1 MNKILVTGDIAN
13 KLIKLNMN
21 KKNVKVEEDLGFA
34 TVGIGTELERRIKIE
49 NISAVI
55 IPDKKIIR
63 FVTLENNEGYILS
76 LDNLINPETSFQN
89 WIGEETLGCIISSIF
104 LSQHNKVIDIDSL
117 FLKLPKETQTG
128 FKKR

>member
-1 MNKILVTGDIAN
+1 
-13 KLIKLNMN
+13 MN

-34 TVGIGTELERRIKIE
+34 TVGIGTELERIIKIE
-49 NISAVI
+49 NLSAVI
-55 IPDKKIIR
+55 IPEKKIIR

-104 LSQHNKVIDIDSL
+104 LSQHNKVLDIDSL

-128 FKKR
+128 FKKRK

>member
-1 MNKILVTGDIAN
+1 
-13 KLIKLNMN
+13 MN
-21 KKNVKVEEDLGFA
+21 KKKLKVEEDLGFA
-34 TVGIGTELERRIKIE
+34 TVGIGTELERKINIE

-89 WIGEETLGCIISSIF
+89 WIGHETLGCIISAIF
-104 LSQHNKVIDIDSL
+104 LSQHNKVLDIDSL